1 MKKSIFFSTLLLV
14 SAGTANSQEAFKHL
28 SMGLDLATTGI
39 GLELSLP
46 VVTNHL
52 VLKAGYN
59 HSGFKFSMGSNALN
73 FSGLSEEV
81 NQYVDKANSY
91 LEQIPEESSRLTGIP
106 SSLEFNADGKIR
118 LGTGKIILE
127 YYPSKKSSFHINAG
141 VYVGNPN
148 IFSVDG
154 GCPGLWNAYSTNLVT
169 SKRMAE
175 LYPEFSSKVGT
186 LPELKTTVNGRTFQL
201 KEPGNVNVGLKAAAM
216 RPYLGLGFGRSIPK
230 TRCGF
235 QFDFGVIYIGK
246 LSVTSANE
254 VSRASSVA
262 TQDNDVQKV
271 LDTIGKICV
280 YPQLSFRFICRLF

>member
-1 MKKSIFFSTLLLV
+1 ATLLLL

-39 GLELSLP
+39 GLEFSLP

-59 HSGFKFSMGSNALN
+59 YGNFKFPMGNTSLN
-73 FSGLSEEV
+73 FSGLSEDV
-81 NQYVDKANSY
+81 NRYVDKANSY
-91 LEQIPEESSRLTGIP
+91 LAQIPEESSRLTGIP
-106 SSLEFNADGKIR
+106 SSLELDADGKIK
-118 LGTGKIILE
+118 LGTGKIVME

-141 VYVGNPN
+141 VYIGNPN
-148 IFSVDG
+148 IFSIDG
-154 GCPGLWNAYSTNLVT
+154 GCPELWNAYSTNLAIA
-169 SKRMAE
+169 KRMAE
-175 LYPEFSSKVGT
+175 VHPEFSSKVGSI
-186 LPELKTTVNGRTFQL
+186 PELKATVNGRTFQL
-201 KEPGNVNVGLKAAAM
+201 KEPGNVNVGLRAAVA

-235 QFDFGVIYIGK
+235 QFDFGAIYIGK
-246 LSVTSANE
+246 LSVSSANE
-254 VSRASSVA
+254 VSGASSVA